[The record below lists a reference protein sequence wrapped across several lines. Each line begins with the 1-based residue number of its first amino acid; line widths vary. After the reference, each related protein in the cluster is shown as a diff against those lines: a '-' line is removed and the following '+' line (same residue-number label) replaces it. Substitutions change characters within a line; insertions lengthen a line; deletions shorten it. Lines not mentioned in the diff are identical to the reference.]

1 MTEKGLVREEGL
13 NLLKLFSKLPKKKQT
28 FRKKVYI
35 LCIFYIVYVSV
46 FLSSNCVYYLIEM
59 FNKMPNESSEA
70 FFEWTHSDAAS
81 VSETL
86 TSSYDEQDDVRK
98 FSFEFAQIL
107 LLFVEASRR
116 FAQKPLLLLLVN

>member
-70 FFEWTHSDAAS
+70 FFE
-81 VSETL
+81 
-86 TSSYDEQDDVRK
+86 
-98 FSFEFAQIL
+98 
-107 LLFVEASRR
+107 
-116 FAQKPLLLLLVN
+116 